1 MATPGTSA
9 APGGSGERLREL
21 PHPKQSVVIATR
33 GRTVTPA
40 CASKPAAVLS
50 LAPLVELGEPKQSV
64 RRGRP
69 ESASSPRSWRS
80 GPLAS
85 DVAWAWKGVRPEA
98 FATPTPGSRPPMA
111 HQELVLGQRRS
122 SAHIATIKAP
132 VSITARHHIEVTP
145 SPRPKSSTLA
155 PPTPDLLAT
164 AGVHNERQSNIANF
178 STYCGH
184 GPPRQRRPG
193 GSAAAE

>member
-33 GRTVTPA
+33 GRTVTPT

-50 LAPLVELGEPKQSV
+50 FAPLAELGEPKQSV

-122 SAHIATIKAP
+122 SAHVATSKAP
-132 VSITARHHIEVTP
+132 VSITARHHVGV
-145 SPRPKSSTLA
+145 SLSLRPNSLTLA
-155 PPTPDLLAT
+155 PPTPDPLAT
-164 AGVHNERQSNIANF
+164 AGVHDERQSRIANF
-178 STYCGH
+178 SMHCGP
-184 GPPRQRRPG
+184 GLPQQRRPG